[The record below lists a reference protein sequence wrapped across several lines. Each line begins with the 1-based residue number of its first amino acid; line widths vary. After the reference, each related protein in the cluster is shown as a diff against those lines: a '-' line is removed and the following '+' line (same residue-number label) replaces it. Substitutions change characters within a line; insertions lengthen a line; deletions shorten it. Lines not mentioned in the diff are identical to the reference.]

1 MKNKPAF
8 DKLRAVAIYSGP
20 IKKAIQAN
28 KYQKDISVGIELSKL
43 IAVYIRNENFDLGEI
58 VPIPLGVKRL
68 KERGY
73 NQVSSFAFPL
83 SLNLGVRYSPK
94 SLVRIRETD
103 PQVGLS
109 AVDRHINV
117 KNAFKADPSIV
128 FNKNIL
134 LLDDVATTGATL
146 SSAAKALKE
155 AKANKVFAVTI
166 ARALSHY

>member
-1 MKNKPAF
+1 VRSISLRLYNFIWKTIDWVFPPACVNCGKVGYSICPNCKQTISYINPPICLKCGIPGNYSRICNSCMKNKPAF

-28 KYQKDISVGIELSKL
+28 KFKKDISVGIELSKL

-83 SLNLGVRYSPK
+83 SLNFGVRYSP
-94 SLVRIRETD
+94 
-103 PQVGLS
+103 
-109 AVDRHINV
+109 
-117 KNAFKADPSIV
+117 
-128 FNKNIL
+128 
-134 LLDDVATTGATL
+134 
-146 SSAAKALKE
+146 
-155 AKANKVFAVTI
+155 
-166 ARALSHY
+166 